1 MSKEAARRRFVYNI
15 LDWSYKRL
23 VTAFT
28 VLSIIAVIILM
39 ILGFLIEILILP
51 IIVAIYG
58 IIIGIMWWSKRKT
71 GEKIDWTLRNLI
83 QQFRDWRFARK
94 IRKAEERKKY
104 EEEKYG
110 FSLP

>member
-1 MSKEAARRRFVYNI
+1 MV
-15 LDWSYKRL
+15 
-23 VTAFT
+23 FT

-71 GEKIDWTLRNLI
+71 GEGIDWTLRNLI

-94 IRKAEERKKY
+94 IRKAEERKKR